1 MAPEKS
7 FGQDE
12 KWVVLMDLASS
23 KASQLPC
30 PSGHGFVDERI
41 QDLAGRRFLSEVVV
55 QTELSGLYSRA
66 PYAK

>member
-1 MAPEKS
+1 MSCLDGSCSES
-7 FGQDE
+7 C
-12 KWVVLMDLASS
+12 
-23 KASQLPC
+23 KALQLLC

-41 QDLAGRRFLSEVVV
+41 QDMAGRRFLTEVGV